1 MRRLILASA
10 VFARLARKDRLTA
23 PYNYY

>member
-1 MRRLILASA
+1 MRKLLLAGA